1 MDIISVTPI
10 MCNYL
15 GILLVIFGI
24 LFFFFWIVTFFFIGS
39 DSEGIA
45 MASIFFLL
53 AGFIINGLFKTDYT
67 GYNKYIVRINDSVTF
82 NEVIRDYDI
91 IKIDEENNLI
101 TLQNKVENEN
111 EP

>member
-10 MCNYL
+10 MYNY
-15 GILLVIFGI
+15 FGI
-24 LFFFFWIVTFFFIGS
+24 CLILVGFLFCVIWLISLLFTDDADFFAGVAVICVFIGV
-39 DSEGIA
+39 A
-45 MASIFFLL
+45 ANNFFCV
-53 AGFIINGLFKTDYT
+53 DYT
-67 GYNKYIVRINDSVTF
+67 GYNKYVVRINDSVTF

-91 IKIDEENNLI
+91 IEIDEENNLV